1 MNYETLHKLAFL
13 KRDEI
18 LKNHTRINFE
28 NFSNLLGE
36 IEQDPFIGFVGEDF
50 ENEEVKVLFLGKSN
64 APSTLKHHEIDRQI
78 NSALQTFKNSQN
90 NYRAYANKYLEAM
103 PRWDIMQ
110 FVTEFRNQTHLKL
123 NQIAYANIVPWRYDG
138 SPNGAT
144 YELGFKYFTNQ
155 FIEAIEPNLII
166 PLGSKLKTDI
176 KKYLYAEN
184 EIHISNGINRSF
196 YFIGRDKRITEEG
209 WQTISEA
216 VDDYFVIKDN
226 FIEKRKVNEK

>member
-18 LKNHTRINFE
+18 LKNHTGINFE
-28 NFSNLLGE
+28 KFSNRLGE
-36 IEQDPFIGFVGEDF
+36 IEQDPFIGFVGKDY
-50 ENEEVKVLFLGKSN
+50 ENEEVRVLFLGKSN
-64 APSTLKHHEIDRQI
+64 APSTSKHHEIDRQI

-110 FVTEFRNQTHLKL
+110 FVNEFRNQTDLKL

-138 SPNGAT
+138 QPTKPT
-144 YELGFKYFTNQ
+144 YKLGFKYFTNR

-166 PLGSKLKTDI
+166 PLGARLKPVI
-176 KKYLYAEN
+176 KEYLYAEN
-184 EIHISNGINRSF
+184 EINISNGINRSF
-196 YFIGRDKRITEEG
+196 HFRGRDKRITEEG

-216 VDDYFVIKDN
+216 VDDYVVMKDN
-226 FIEKRKVNEK
+226 FNKKRKVNEK

>member
-1 MNYETLHKLAFL
+1 MNYEKLHELAFL

-28 NFSNLLGE
+28 KFSNLLGE

-64 APSTLKHHEIDRQI
+64 APSTLEHHEIDRQI

-103 PRWDIMQ
+103 PRWNIMR
-110 FVTEFRNQTHLKL
+110 FVNAFRNQTHLKL
-123 NQIAYANIVPWRYDG
+123 NQIAYANIVPWRYYD
-138 SPNGAT
+138 SPNDPT

-166 PLGSKLKTDI
+166 PLGANLKSVI

-184 EIHISNGINRSF
+184 EIHIANGINRK
-196 YFIGRDKRITEEG
+196 GRDRRIDQEVG
-209 WQTISEA
+209 WQTILEA
-216 VDDYFVIKDN
+216 VDYYQFLKN
-226 FIEKRKVNEK
+226 ENRKPKAL